1 MVHLQVSWLGCC
13 HGRRGPQVAHLVRE
27 GRKVEVEGGIDFT
40 NAEFDE
46 ESGKRCFMEEVEVD
60 TITKQ
65 PVMECT
71 HK

>member
-1 MVHLQVSWLGCC
+1 M
-13 HGRRGPQVAHLVRE
+13 AHVVRE